1 MDASPPLPGLKIHQE
16 LHARVA
22 GPVTT
27 PCRIRHSAY
36 LLPSGDPASRDAV
49 RRSFE
54 HIATG
59 LSIPKENILWGERS
73 GRVETNLTDSAR
85 LRVVW
90 ELHTEF
96 YSYTTFHM
104 TDPARVSE
112 TALVPP
118 FTFPAMPTLGTKL
131 VDLDMV
137 VMPGVD
143 LTELLGGFLG
153 GAPLYGGMVVGGQ
166 GRVWTTFQVDAW
178 GQGRYVIRAGN
189 LGPGRL
195 GRLIRRLVEI
205 ENYYHL
211 ILLPLDEYRALVGP
225 LRALEDRVARRS
237 QDVASALSGL
247 ESGAA
252 SSLDVEHEW
261 LVSVTGDLA
270 ELTHLSE
277 RVRHKISAAESYY
290 AILDERLRWLREQ
303 TGEGFQTLAEFLTA
317 RVAPA
322 VRNYRNFSDRT
333 HGLALQ
339 ITAIGNILR
348 TRVNLSMERQSLATM
363 RAMDRRFA
371 LQLHLQFTVEGL
383 SVVVVSYYLTGLASY
398 ALKALDAF
406 VHLPGK
412 VDLWVAA
419 SVPLW
424 LALSFVF
431 TRRVRRL
438 VHAYM
443 KGEQAQE

>member
-1 MDASPPLPGLKIHQE
+1 MTMPPAKLPGLQIHQE

-22 GPVTT
+22 EPVTT

-49 RRSFE
+49 RQSFE
-54 HIATG
+54 HIATA
-59 LSIPKENILWGERS
+59 LSIPKENILWSERS
-73 GRVETNLTDSAR
+73 GRVETALTESSR

-143 LTELLGGFLG
+143 LTETLGAFLG
-153 GAPLYGGMVVGGQ
+153 STPLYGGMVVGGQ
-166 GRVWTTFQVDAW
+166 GRVWTTFKVDEW
-178 GQGRYVIRAGN
+178 GQGRYVIRAGD

-237 QDVASALSGL
+237 QDVAAALSGP
-247 ESGAA
+247 ESG
-252 SSLDVEHEW
+252 LDVEHEW

-363 RAMDRRFA
+363 RAMDRRFE

-383 SVVVVSYYLTGLASY
+383 SVVVVSYYLTGLTSY
-398 ALKALDAF
+398 ALKALETLA
-406 VHLPGK
+406 HLPGK

-419 SVPLW
+419 SVPVW
-424 LALSFVF
+424 LALSYVF

-443 KGEQAQE
+443 KEEVARE